1 MLENN
6 PITLLHSARK
16 QPLPKMD
23 HENMKL
29 AAQQIS
35 AYKRDGY
42 LVQEQALS
50 EDAAEILLARTM
62 TFQANSH
69 PGHVLEKDGKTYRA
83 FHGCHLY
90 DDAYNDLI
98 RAPQFLEPAQ
108 QLLDD
113 HVYIHQL
120 KVNVKQA
127 FSGEMWPWHQDYIYW
142 RNEDN
147 IPTSN
152 IVSVMIFLDDID
164 QFNGPLFFIPGS
176 HHIGCIDSP
185 RVDDAPEGWEGNV
198 SASLTYQIDAPLVTK
213 LVESGGLFS
222 ATGKKGTAV
231 WFHGNLVHASPP
243 NISPHNRRI
252 AILTYNAVSN
262 IPVTPPSKLRPEFLN
277 GCDYRPLRAH
287 ESKQLI
293 ASA

>member
-1 MLENN
+1 M
-6 PITLLHSARK
+6 TLTA
-16 QPLPKMD
+16 
-23 HENMKL
+23 N
-29 AAQQIS
+29 QIE
-35 AYKRDGY
+35 AYERDGY
-42 LVQEQALS
+42 FVQRDALS
-50 EDAAEILLARTM
+50 QEEVENLLACTLE
-62 TFQANSH
+62 FQTQSY

-90 DDAYNDLI
+90 NETYSDLI
-98 RAPQFLEPAQ
+98 RAPQFLTPAK
-108 QLLDD
+108 QLLKDE
-113 HVYIHQL
+113 VYIHQL

-147 IPTSN
+147 IPTAN

-164 QFNGPLFFIPGS
+164 EFNGPLFFIPGS
-176 HHIGCIDSP
+176 HLIGC
-185 RVDDAPEGWEGNV
+185 VDTPKAPDAPAGWEGNV

-213 LVESGGLFS
+213 LVERGGLFS

-243 NISPHNRRI
+243 NISPRNRRI

-262 IPVTPPSKLRPEFLN
+262 TPITQPKNLRPEFLN
-277 GCDYRPLRAH
+277 GRDYRPLVALNT
-287 ESKQLI
+287 EQL
-293 ASA
+293 AVPA

>member
-1 MLENN
+1 M
-6 PITLLHSARK
+6 TLSTH
-16 QPLPKMD
+16 
-23 HENMKL
+23 
-29 AAQQIS
+29 QID
-35 AYKRDGY
+35 AYERDGY
-42 LVQEQALS
+42 VVQDNALS
-50 EDAAEILLARTM
+50 QEAVENLLACTM
-62 TFQANSH
+62 ALEKNLH

-90 DDAYNDLI
+90 DDTYSDLI
-98 RAPQFLEPAQ
+98 RTPQFLTSAQ
-108 QLLDD
+108 QLLRDE
-113 HVYIHQL
+113 VYIHQL

-164 QFNGPLFFIPGS
+164 EFNGPLFFIPGS
-176 HHIGCIDSP
+176 HVIGCIETP
-185 RVDDAPEGWEGNV
+185 KAADAPKGWEGNV
-198 SASLTYQIDAPLVTK
+198 SASLTYQIDAPLVTR
-213 LVESGGLFS
+213 LVEAGGLFS

-243 NISPHNRRI
+243 NISPRNRRI

-262 IPVTPPSKLRPEFLN
+262 TPKEQPRTLRPEFLN
-277 GCDYRPLRAH
+277 GRDYRPLSPLGT
-287 ESKQLI
+287 EQL
-293 ASA
+293 AVSA

>member
-1 MLENN
+1 
-6 PITLLHSARK
+6 
-16 QPLPKMD
+16 
-23 HENMKL
+23 MKL
-29 AAQQIS
+29 AAHEIN

-42 LVQEQALS
+42 LVQDQALS
-50 EDAAEILLARTM
+50 EEATDLLLARTM
-62 TFQANSH
+62 SFQAH
-69 PGHVLEKDGKTYRA
+69 TYPGHVLEKDGKTYRA

-90 DDAYNDLI
+90 DDAYKELI

-147 IPTSN
+147 IPTAN

-176 HHIGCIDSP
+176 HEIGC
-185 RVDDAPEGWEGNV
+185 VDAPKAEDAPEGWEGNV
-198 SASLTYQIDAPLVTK
+198 SASLTYQIDGPLVTK
-213 LVESGGLFS
+213 LVASGGLFS

-262 IPVTPPSKLRPEFLN
+262 IPLNPPKKLRPAFLN
-277 GCDYRPLRAH
+277 GCDYRPLRAQ
-287 ESKQLI
+287 ESAQLI
-293 ASA
+293 ASN

>member
-1 MLENN
+1 
-6 PITLLHSARK
+6 
-16 QPLPKMD
+16 MD
-23 HENMKL
+23 HSIMKL
-29 AAQQIS
+29 TAHEIT

-42 LVQEQALS
+42 LVQDQALS
-50 EDAAEILLARTM
+50 EEATDLLLARTM
-62 TFQANSH
+62 SFQAQTY

-90 DDAYNDLI
+90 DDAYKELI

-152 IVSVMIFLDDID
+152 IASVMIFLDDVD

-176 HHIGCIDSP
+176 HEIGC
-185 RVDDAPEGWEGNV
+185 VDAPKAEDAPEGWQGNV
-198 SASLTYQIDAPLVTK
+198 SAALTYQIDGPLVTR
-213 LVESGGLFS
+213 LVASGGLFA

-262 IPVTPPSKLRPEFLN
+262 IALNPPKKLRPEFLN
-277 GCDYRPLRAH
+277 GSDYQPLRAR
-287 ESKQLI
+287 ESTQLI
-293 ASA
+293 ASN

>member
-1 MLENN
+1 M
-6 PITLLHSARK
+6 TLTSHEINAYLQDGYFVQHNALSAAHVDE
-16 QPLPKMD
+16 L
-23 HENMKL
+23 L
-29 AAQQIS
+29 AAT
-35 AYKRDGY
+35 
-42 LVQEQALS
+42 LS
-50 EDAAEILLARTM
+50 
-62 TFQANSH
+62 FQKHTH
-69 PGHVLEKDGKTYRA
+69 PGHVLEKDGITHRA

-90 DDAYNDLI
+90 DETYSNLI
-98 RAPQFLEPAQ
+98 RSPQFLTPAQ
-108 QLLDD
+108 QLLKDN
-113 HVYIHQL
+113 VYIHQL
-120 KVNVKQA
+120 KVNVKHA

-176 HHIGCIDSP
+176 HVIGCVDAPKAEDS
-185 RVDDAPEGWEGNV
+185 PEGWQGNV
-198 SASLTYQIDAPLVTK
+198 SASLTYQIAPSLVTR
-213 LVESGGLFS
+213 LVEAGGLFS

-262 IPVTPPSKLRPEFLN
+262 IPTKQPTNLRPEFLN
-277 GCDYRPLRAH
+277 GRDYRPL
-287 ESKQLI
+287 I
-293 ASA
+293 ALNTEKLAVTA